1 MSRYKGRH
9 RKPSTTRTVALR
21 TATAGALIGGPALA
35 MASPA
40 SAAPLSVWDSVA
52 QCESTNNWSINTGN
66 GYYGGLQF
74 AQSTWEGFGGLQ
86 YAPRADLA
94 TKAQQ
99 IAVAERT
106 LAGQGWGAWACASM
120 VGAYGSPENRD
131 AAADGSS
138 SDSSDAAPAAAPA
151 PVARTTAAPAASST
165 SGRYTVRSG
174 DTLSSIAAS
183 LGTSWQSLWN
193 LNKNIVSNPN
203 VIQVG
208 QQLKTSGHASAGTPA
223 AGTASSTRSTSR
235 PSTTASTTSSSS
247 SGKTYTVRSG
257 DSLYRIASNQSV
269 SGGWSALYQLNKGT
283 VADPNVIQ
291 VGQVLKL
298 G

>member
-9 RKPSTTRTVALR
+9 RKPSTARTVALR

-35 MASPA
+35 LAAPA

-74 AQSTWEGFGGLQ
+74 AQSTWEAYGGLQ
-86 YAPRADLA
+86 YASRADLA
-94 TKAQQ
+94 TKSEQ
-99 IAVAERT
+99 IAVAEKT
-106 LAGQGWGAWACASM
+106 LAGQGWGAWSCASM

-131 AAADGSS
+131 AGASGG
-138 SDSSDAAPAAAPA
+138 SSDASTSPAPAAET
-151 PVARTTAAPAASST
+151 RSTTRAVST
-165 SGRYTVRSG
+165 SSASGSGGYTVKSG
-174 DTLSSIAAS
+174 DTLSTIASA
-183 LGTSWQSLWN
+183 LGTSWESLYN
-193 LNKNIVSNPN
+193 LNRSIISDPN
-203 VIQVG
+203 WIQVG
-208 QQLKTSGHASAGTPA
+208 QQLKTGGS
-223 AGTASSTRSTSR
+223 SST
-235 PSTTASTTSSSS
+235 STTAHSTTPRTTHAAASTAAASG

-257 DSLYRIASNQSV
+257 DSLYKIASNQHV
-269 SGGWSALYQLNKGT
+269 SGGWSGLYNLNKGT

-291 VGQVLKL
+291 VGQVLTL